1 MSSSR
6 KILLTRL
13 NLESRTSFDGIDNV
27 PHQNKW
33 TNKQTKKH
41 QWNSS
46 ITYVG
51 L

>member
-6 KILLTRL
+6 EILLTRL

-33 TNKQTKKH
+33 TNKQTPVK
-41 QWNSS
+41 QF
-46 ITYVG
+46 YYLCGFVV
-51 L
+51 